1 MDKKRGF
8 GSLVE
13 NEIIKILAQTG
24 YRVVII
30 ILMALVVI
38 TPLISRGIE
47 ALFSFASENTPDAVY
62 KNAEQMQENYNILDE
77 NDIDT
82 TAKELGLE
90 YYGVFK
96 ESAKLFMGLE
106 TSEQWKFNTFYVH
119 YREIYLQYKA
129 FELIASGK
137 NSFSEV
143 YDSLFGYSLIS
154 ESEVTEN
161 VEDYVIGE
169 DNNGDKCVNK
179 DSDFKAL
186 YNAAAKYLKE
196 LQNKIKTIT
205 AGEYA
210 EESSQSIRNTVRI
223 LEEQKAENDKAPA
236 KNDEEKFRH
245 DALILSLS
253 SYKRLLEAAEYICQ
267 NNIAPDDERFTL
279 VFGNS
284 YGASKFMLAVV
295 DTESYT
301 IPTKEYYESAEG
313 KNEQHYEPEIYSY
326 GEYRKSCIESLKNNL
341 AAIEMY
347 SYSVK
352 NGVVLPDMASS
363 PSKAIFRLL
372 LSTNMNFVTVFMI
385 IIGSMIVSSEYSHGT
400 IRLLLIRPRSR
411 VKVLASKYAT
421 LALVGAVMSLAVWLV
436 TSLLTAALFG
446 VGDMF
451 VPDLVW
457 HGKTAA
463 VPSVLH
469 SLWRLLLMYISSMF
483 FATVGFF
490 FSTLTKKSPLS
501 IVLALVVNSLG
512 AIQSISIVFAMRQ
525 FSTAVKAFLDLTVL
539 PYMHLDMLLA
549 TPADIYVSTSGTLG
563 TFNGM
568 LGMISDQIGV
578 MALGINI
585 IVGIMIVLLHIAV
598 MITVSVLS
606 FRSHQ
611 VKS

>member
-8 GSLVE
+8 GSLVK

-38 TPLISRGIE
+38 TPFISRGIE
-47 ALFSFASENTPDAVY
+47 ALFSSSSESTPDAVY
-62 KNAEQMQENYNILDE
+62 RNAEDMQENYNILDE
-77 NDIDT
+77 NDIDP

-90 YYGVFK
+90 YFGVIK
-96 ESAKLFMGLE
+96 ESAKLFMGRE
-106 TSEQWKFNTFYVH
+106 ASEKWKFNTFYGH

-137 NSFSEV
+137 NRYSEV

-154 ESEVTEN
+154 ESEITEN
-161 VEDYVIGE
+161 VDDYVIGE
-169 DNNGDKCVNK
+169 DSNGDRNVNK

-223 LEEQKAENDKAPA
+223 LEEQKAENDKNPA

-267 NNIAPDDERFTL
+267 NNIAPDDERFAL

-284 YGASKFMLAVV
+284 NGASKFMLAVA

-301 IPTKEYYESAEG
+301 VPTKEYYESAEG
-313 KNEQHYEPEIYSY
+313 KNEQHYVPEVYSY
-326 GEYRKSCIESLKNNL
+326 DEYRKLCVKNLKNNL

-363 PSKAIFRLL
+363 PSKTIFRLL
-372 LSTNMNFVTVFMI
+372 LSTNMNFVTVVMI
-385 IIGSMIVSSEYSHGT
+385 IIASMIVSSEYSHGT

-411 VKVLASKYAT
+411 VKILASKYAT
-421 LALVGAVMSLAVWLV
+421 LAIVGAVMSIAAWLV
-436 TSLLTAALFG
+436 TSLLTAVLFG
-446 VGDMF
+446 VGDML
-451 VPDLVW
+451 VPNLVW
-457 HGKTAA
+457 HGKAVA
-463 VPSVLH
+463 VPSVLY
-469 SLWRLLLMYISSMF
+469 SLWRLLLMYISSML

-501 IVLALVVNSLG
+501 IVLALVINSLG
-512 AIQSISIVFAMRQ
+512 AFQNISIVFALRRS
-525 FSTAVKAFLDLTVL
+525 STAVKAFLDLTVL

-549 TPADIYVSTSGTLG
+549 TPADIYVSTSGALSTLSG
-563 TFNGM
+563 IIGI
-568 LGMISDQIGV
+568 ISRQIGV
-578 MALGINI
+578 LALDVNI
-585 IVGIMIVLLHIAV
+585 IVGIVVVLIHIAV
-598 MITVSVLS
+598 MLTVSALS
-606 FRSHQ
+606 FKSHQ

>member
-8 GSLVE
+8 GSLVK

-38 TPLISRGIE
+38 TPFISRGIE
-47 ALFSFASENTPDAVY
+47 ALFSYSSESTPDAVY
-62 KNAEQMQENYNILDE
+62 RNAEDMQENYNILDE
-77 NDIDT
+77 TDIDP

-90 YYGVFK
+90 YYGVIK
-96 ESAKLFMGLE
+96 ESAKLFMGRE
-106 TSEQWKFNTFYVH
+106 ASEQWKFNTFFAY

-137 NSFSEV
+137 NKYSEV

-154 ESEVTEN
+154 ESEITEN
-161 VEDYVIGE
+161 VDDYVIGE
-169 DNNGDKCVNK
+169 DSNGDRSVNK
-179 DSDFKAL
+179 NSDFKAL

-223 LEEQKAENDKAPA
+223 LEEQKAENDKKPA
-236 KNDEEKFRH
+236 KNDKEKFRH

-267 NNIAPDDERFTL
+267 NNIAPDDERFAL

-284 YGASKFMLAVV
+284 NGASKFMLAVA

-301 IPTKEYYESAEG
+301 VPTKEYYESAEG
-313 KNEQHYEPEIYSY
+313 KNEQHYVPEVYSY
-326 GEYRKSCIESLKNNL
+326 DEYRKLCVKNLKNNL

-363 PSKAIFRLL
+363 PSKTIFRLL
-372 LSTNMNFVTVFMI
+372 LSTNMNFVTVVMI
-385 IIGSMIVSSEYSHGT
+385 IIASMIVSSEYSHGT

-411 VKVLASKYAT
+411 VKILASKYAT
-421 LALVGAVMSLAVWLV
+421 LALVGAVMSIAVWLV
-436 TSLLTAALFG
+436 TSLLTAVLFG
-446 VGDMF
+446 IGDML

-457 HGKTAA
+457 HGKAVA
-463 VPSVLH
+463 VPSVLY
-469 SLWRLLLMYISSMF
+469 SLWRLLLMYISSML

-490 FSTLTKKSPLS
+490 FSTLTKLIGRIPEHIDS
-501 IVLALVVNSLG
+501 ICIETLIDG
-512 AIQSISIVFAMRQ
+512 CKSISGSYR
-525 FSTAVKAFLDLTVL
+525 TAVYA
-539 PYMHLDMLLA
+539 P
-549 TPADIYVSTSGTLG
+549 
-563 TFNGM
+563 
-568 LGMISDQIGV
+568 
-578 MALGINI
+578 
-585 IVGIMIVLLHIAV
+585 
-598 MITVSVLS
+598 
-606 FRSHQ
+606 
-611 VKS
+611 

>member
-8 GSLVE
+8 GSLVK

-38 TPLISRGIE
+38 TPFISRGIE
-47 ALFSFASENTPDAVY
+47 AIFSSTSESTPDAVY
-62 KNAEQMQENYNILDE
+62 RNAEDMQENYNILDE
-77 NDIDT
+77 NDIDPT
-82 TAKELGLE
+82 EKELGLE
-90 YYGVFK
+90 YFGVIK

-106 TSEQWKFNTFYVH
+106 TSEKWKFNTFYGH

-137 NSFSEV
+137 NRYSEV

-154 ESEVTEN
+154 ESEITEI
-161 VEDYVIGE
+161 VDDYVIGE
-169 DNNGDKCVNK
+169 DSNGDRNVNK

-223 LEEQKAENDKAPA
+223 LEEQKAENDKNPA

-267 NNIAPDDERFTL
+267 NNIAPDDERFAL
-279 VFGNS
+279 VFGSSN
-284 YGASKFMLAVV
+284 GASKFMQAVA

-301 IPTKEYYESAEG
+301 IPTKEYYESPEG
-313 KNEQHYEPEIYSY
+313 KSEQSYVPEAYSY
-326 GEYRKSCIESLKNNL
+326 DEYCKLCLKNLKNNL

-363 PSKAIFRLL
+363 PSKTIFRLL
-372 LSTNMNFVTVFMI
+372 LSTNMNFVTVVMI
-385 IIGSMIVSSEYSHGT
+385 IIASMIVSSEYSHGT

-421 LALVGAVMSLAVWLV
+421 LALVGAVMSIAVWLV
-436 TSLLTAALFG
+436 TSLLTAVLFG
-446 VGDMF
+446 IGDML

-457 HGKTAA
+457 HGKAVA
-463 VPSVLH
+463 VPSVLY
-469 SLWRLLLMYISSMF
+469 SLWRLLLIYISSML

-512 AIQSISIVFAMRQ
+512 ASQNISVVFLMRES
-525 FSTAVKAFLDLTVL
+525 STALKAFLDLTAL
-539 PYMHLDMLLA
+539 PYLHLDMLLA
-549 TPADIYVSTSGTLG
+549 TPADIYVSTSGALSTLSG
-563 TFNGM
+563 LIGI
-568 LGMISDQIGV
+568 ISRQIGV
-578 MALGINI
+578 LALDANI
-585 IVGIMIVLLHIAV
+585 IVGIVVVLIHIAV
-598 MITVSVLS
+598 MLTVSAIS
-606 FRSHQ
+606 FKKHQ

>member
-8 GSLVE
+8 GSLVK

-38 TPLISRGIE
+38 TPLVSRGIE
-47 ALFSFASENTPDAVY
+47 ALFSSVSESTPDAAY
-62 KNAEQMQENYNILDE
+62 KNAEQMQKNYSILDE
-77 NDIDT
+77 DDIDLT
-82 TAKELGLE
+82 SKELGIE
-90 YYGVFK
+90 YYGVIK
-96 ESAKLFMGLE
+96 ESAKLFMGHE
-106 TSEQWKFNTFYVH
+106 ATEPWKFNTFYLN

-129 FELIASGK
+129 FELIANGK

-143 YDSLFGYSLIS
+143 YDSLFGFSLIS
-154 ESEVTEN
+154 ETEITES
-161 VEDYVIGE
+161 VDDYVIGE
-169 DNNGDKCVNK
+169 DDDGYRNVNK

-210 EESSQSIRNTVRI
+210 EENSQAIRNTVRI
-223 LEEQKAENDKAPA
+223 LEEQKAENDKTPA
-236 KNDEEKFRH
+236 KNDEEKLRH

-267 NNIAPDDERFTL
+267 NNITPDDERFTL
-279 VFGNS
+279 VFGN
-284 YGASKFMLAVV
+284 GFGTSKFMLAVA

-313 KNEQHYEPEIYSY
+313 KNEQRYDPELCSY
-326 GEYRKSCIESLKNNL
+326 DEYRKSCVESLKNNL

-352 NGVVLPDMASS
+352 NDVVLPNMASS
-363 PSKAIFRLL
+363 PSKTIFRLL
-372 LSTNMNFVTVFMI
+372 LSANMSFVTVFMI

-411 VKVLASKYAT
+411 IKVLASKYVT
-421 LALVGAVMSLAVWLV
+421 LALVGAAMSLAVWLV

-446 VGDMF
+446 IGDMF
-451 VPDLVW
+451 VPALVW
-457 HGKTAA
+457 HGKAVA
-463 VPSVLH
+463 VPSVLY
-469 SLWRLLLMYISSMF
+469 SLWRLLLMYISSML

-501 IVLALVVNSLG
+501 IVMALVVNSFG
-512 AIQSISIVFAMRQ
+512 AFQNISIVFAIRQ
-525 FSTAVKAFLDLTVL
+525 SSTALKAFLDLTIL

-549 TPADIYVSTSGTLG
+549 TPADIYISANGALG
-563 TFNGM
+563 TFSGM
-568 LGMISDQIGV
+568 LGMLSDQIGV

-585 IVGIMIVLLHIAV
+585 IVGIVIVLIHIAV
-598 MITVSVLS
+598 MLAISALS

>member
-8 GSLVE
+8 GSLVK

-38 TPLISRGIE
+38 TPFISRGIE
-47 ALFSFASENTPDAVY
+47 ALFSLASENTPDAAY

-77 NDIDT
+77 NDIDP

-90 YYGVFK
+90 YFGVIK
-96 ESAKLFMGLE
+96 ESAKLFMGRE
-106 TSEQWKFNTFYVH
+106 ASEKWKFNTFYGH

-154 ESEVTEN
+154 ESEITEN
-161 VEDYVIGE
+161 VDDYVIGE
-169 DNNGDKCVNK
+169 DSNGDRNVNK

-223 LEEQKAENDKAPA
+223 LEEQKAENDKNPA

-267 NNIAPDDERFTL
+267 NNIAPDDERFAL

-284 YGASKFMLAVV
+284 NGASKFMLAVA

-301 IPTKEYYESAEG
+301 VPTKEYYESAEG
-313 KNEQHYEPEIYSY
+313 KNEQHYVPEVYSY
-326 GEYRKSCIESLKNNL
+326 DEYRKLCVKNLKNNL

-363 PSKAIFRLL
+363 PSKTIFRLL
-372 LSTNMNFVTVFMI
+372 LSTNMNFVTVVMI
-385 IIGSMIVSSEYSHGT
+385 IIASMIVSSEYSHGT

-411 VKVLASKYAT
+411 VKILASKYAT
-421 LALVGAVMSLAVWLV
+421 LAIVGAVMSIAAWLV
-436 TSLLTAALFG
+436 TSLLTAVLFG
-446 VGDMF
+446 VGDML
-451 VPDLVW
+451 VPNLVW
-457 HGKTAA
+457 HGKAVA
-463 VPSVLH
+463 VPSVLY
-469 SLWRLLLMYISSMF
+469 SLWRLLLMYISSML

-512 AIQSISIVFAMRQ
+512 AFQNISIVFALRRS
-525 FSTAVKAFLDLTVL
+525 STAVKAFLDLTVL

-549 TPADIYVSTSGTLG
+549 TPADIYVSTSGALSTLSG
-563 TFNGM
+563 IIGI
-568 LGMISDQIGV
+568 ISRQIGV
-578 MALGINI
+578 LALDVNI
-585 IVGIMIVLLHIAV
+585 IVGIVVVLIHIAV
-598 MITVSVLS
+598 MLTVSALS
-606 FRSHQ
+606 FKSHQ